1 MSMTTPWSFSFPTNS
16 YRDSTWCT
24 VYLFNVESQNLAALA
39 DAASEEWLDDLAV
52 D

>member
-1 MSMTTPWSFSFPTNS
+1 MSMTTPWSFSVAGS
-16 YRDSTWCT
+16 YRDNSTWYT
-24 VYLFNVESQNLAALA
+24 VYLVNVESQNLAALA